1 MVGSFRQ
8 HGNPAPYGDDV
19 SGFYG
24 VGGPVA
30 RPVVALA
37 SVAGVLTIDLSRGE
51 LFTLTLTENITSI
64 IITGG
69 PGAGFGYSFLLW
81 ITQHASIAKTVKFPA
96 AFDWDGGAADTVS
109 SQVGAVDLLAV
120 STRNGTAWDATL
132 SKGRA

>member
-1 MVGSFRQ
+1 M
-8 HGNPAPYGDDV
+8 

-30 RPVVALA
+30 RPVVSLA
-37 SVAGVLTIDLSRGE
+37 SVAGVLTIDLAKGE
-51 LFTLTLTENITSI
+51 LFTLTLAENITAI
-64 IITGG
+64 NIKNA
-69 PGAGFGYSFLLW
+69 PPAGFGASFLVW
-81 ITQHASIAKTVKFPA
+81 ITQHASAAKTVTFPA

-109 SQVGAVDLLAV
+109 TKVGAVDLLAC